1 MQVCYILRHPESF
14 FFSIERLCRVLAGE
28 VQKEATV
35 EYFTMPF
42 SSSMLGAPA
51 NLAALPKG
59 KNTIYHIVGDVYY
72 ASLGLPRE
80 RTVVTYHDAVLLHRF
95 SGLKKRIL
103 LEYSYRKPIARAGA
117 VTVVSEFSKTEL
129 DKACGGLSRPVQ
141 VIHNPVDPIFS
152 ESTPINANGRP
163 RVLQVGVTR
172 HKNVDVTIQ
181 AMAGLDCE
189 LHVVGHP
196 DASLTELAGRNSVP
210 IEWHTGVTEQQL
222 VDLYASATL
231 VAFASSY
238 EGFGL
243 PIIEAQAVG
252 RPVITSRCCSL
263 PEVAGDGALFV
274 EPGNVQELRAAIRQL
289 LDDPD
294 LRDLLVERGR
304 RNVERFSLSRIA
316 AEYLA
321 VYRSLLN

>member
-1 MQVCYILRHPESF
+1 VHYAAL
-14 FFSIERLCRVLAGE
+14 
-28 VQKEATV
+28 
-35 EYFTMPF
+35 
-42 SSSMLGAPA
+42 
-51 NLAALPKG
+51 ALPK
-59 KNTIYHIVGDVYY
+59 
-72 ASLGLPRE
+72 E
-80 RTVVTYHDAVLLHRF
+80 RTVVTFHDTVLLHRL
-95 SGLKKRIL
+95 SGLKRRIL
-103 LEYSYRKPIARAGA
+103 LEYSYRKPIARAGE
-117 VTVVSEFSKTEL
+117 VTTISQFSKSEL
-129 DKACGGLSRPVQ
+129 DRACGGLNRCVR

-152 ESTPINANGRP
+152 ESSPVNANGRP
-163 RVLQVGVTR
+163 RVLQIGSTP
-172 HKNVDVTIQ
+172 HKNLDVTIR
-181 AMAGLDCE
+181 AMAGLDSE
-189 LHVVGHP
+189 LHVVGQP
-196 DASLTELAGRNSVP
+196 NPSLTELARRNSVP

-243 PIIEAQAVG
+243 PIVEAQAVG

-263 PEVAGDGALFV
+263 PEVAGDGAMFV

-304 RNVERFSLSRIA
+304 RNVERFSVPRIA

-321 VYRSLLN
+321 VYRALLN